1 MVAESLTQDQV
12 QARAMGAGASLD
24 TALGV
29 EVGESQAQVSITRN
43 PRAAKPASMRKD
55 MKIEVKQQRA

>member
-24 TALGV
+24 TALV

-43 PRAAKPASMRKD
+43 PGRLNLRQCAKT
-55 MKIEVKQQRA
+55 